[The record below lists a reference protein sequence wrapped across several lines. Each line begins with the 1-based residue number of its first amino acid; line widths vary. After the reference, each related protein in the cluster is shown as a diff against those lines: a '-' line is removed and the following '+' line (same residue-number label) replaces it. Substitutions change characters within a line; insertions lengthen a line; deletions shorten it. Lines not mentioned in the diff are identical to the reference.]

1 MSCSAYTLTDT
12 EQILTG
18 MLSKGDIIAQEAKYH
33 TTCLVDLYRGV
44 DQFQLG
50 SRYSDDK
57 KQKHSLTFPSVT
69 PFIEDS
75 IDFGVSEEKQ
85 AIFELSKLIKA
96 VHQTSAR
103 VKCRSND

>member
-1 MSCSAYTLTDT
+1 
-12 EQILTG
+12 
-18 MLSKGDIIAQEAKYH
+18 MLSKGDIIAQEAKYY
-33 TTCLVDLYRGV
+33 TTCLVYLYRRA

-57 KQKHSLTFPSVT
+57 KQKHSSFRSVT

-75 IDFGVSEEKQ
+75 IDFAVSEEKQ
-85 AIFELSKLIKA
+85 VIFELSKLIKA
-96 VHQTSAR
+96 VHQTSAG

>member
-1 MSCSAYTLTDT
+1 
-12 EQILTG
+12 

-33 TTCLVDLYRGV
+33 TTCLADLYRRA

-50 SRYSDDK
+50 SRYSDDE
-57 KQKHSLTFPSVT
+57 KQKHSLAFASVT

-75 IDFGVSEEKQ
+75 IDFAVSEEKQ
-85 AIFELSKLIKA
+85 VIFELPKLVKA

-103 VKCRSND
+103 VKYRSNN